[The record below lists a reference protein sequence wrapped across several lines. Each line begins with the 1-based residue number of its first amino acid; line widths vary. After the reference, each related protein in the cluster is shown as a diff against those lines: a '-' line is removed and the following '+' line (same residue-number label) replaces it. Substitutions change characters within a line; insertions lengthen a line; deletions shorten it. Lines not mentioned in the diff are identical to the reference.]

1 MKGFCKSNSLVAAL
15 FLLLWILLVVVEL
28 KIHPYPFFKIIYAG
42 SLPVVFVAFFLA
54 SWRALR
60 VPSKHPTAF
69 AIFSSLLMSPV
80 LIFFGGMLAAYFK
93 RKLGG
98 HT

>member
-1 MKGFCKSNSLVAAL
+1 MKGFWKSNSLVAAI

-28 KIHPYPFFKIIYAG
+28 KIHPYPFLRFIYAA
-42 SLPVVFVAFFLA
+42 SLPVVFVAFFFA

-60 VPSKHPTAF
+60 SSKHPAAF
-69 AIFSSLLMSPV
+69 AILSSLLMSPV

-93 RKLGG
+93 RMMGG

>member
-15 FLLLWILLVVVEL
+15 FLLLWILLVIVEL
-28 KIHPYPFFKIIYAG
+28 KIHPYPFLRFIYAG

-60 VPSKHPTAF
+60 NTSKHPAAF
-69 AIFSSLLMSPV
+69 AILSSVLMSPV